1 MYIPPPPYYLRAHH
15 RAHIQ
20 TAARAHGATSSAYAA
35 RRAARRRP
43 PLACG
48 TASPSP
54 ADGGSMAECAPRYL
68 EFSGVGT
75 ERADM
80 DTQGGVIISIIDL
93 LHVVRGVTYG

>member
-1 MYIPPPPYYLRAHH
+1 
-15 RAHIQ
+15 
-20 TAARAHGATSSAYAA
+20 
-35 RRAARRRP
+35 
-43 PLACG
+43 
-48 TASPSP
+48 
-54 ADGGSMAECAPRYL
+54 MAECAPRYL